1 MKLKKLM
8 ALALVGVTVLSAVGC
23 GGTAQSGSST
33 ADTTAADGTEAETT
47 EAKANSA
54 ETLVVWTL
62 ADDLK
67 QFAQKYTEATG
78 TPVDV
83 QVIAPADYSTKLT
96 SALGAK
102 SKDVDIIVGEP
113 QMLPNFFEAGF
124 FDDLSDLDADANRYL
139 YAHGRGWQLP
149 NHF

>member
-8 ALALVGVTVLSAVGC
+8 ALALVGVTVFSAVGC